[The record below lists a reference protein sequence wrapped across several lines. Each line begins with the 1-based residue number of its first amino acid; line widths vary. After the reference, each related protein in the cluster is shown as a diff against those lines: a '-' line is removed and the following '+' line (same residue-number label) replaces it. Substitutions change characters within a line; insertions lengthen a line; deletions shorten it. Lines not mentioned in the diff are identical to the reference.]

1 MSKVISFLDNYYQKA
16 IKLSNDFSITRTFE
30 WTPLLILNE
39 LSIQIGHIYNIVYQ
53 SEAVNEPNRSFN
65 NLGDEL
71 SDVFLQLIAL
81 ADSLKINMYDIKDL
95 KPLKEEINEFQEAAL
110 QNRNNIELELI
121 KVILA
126 NFINDVEKG
135 VPKSQI
141 QKQNAFE
148 LYDRYLTLGGN
159 SYIHENWKK
168 LLSENKL

>member
-1 MSKVISFLDNYYQKA
+1 MENISLGQIATIITFLVA
-16 IKLSNDFSITRTFE
+16 LIGGITT
-30 WTPLLILNE
+30 
-39 LSIQIGHIYNIVYQ
+39 
-53 SEAVNEPNRSFN
+53 
-65 NLGDEL
+65 
-71 SDVFLQLIAL
+71 LIAF
-81 ADSLKINMYDIKDL
+81 SKNFIKKIL